1 MSERA
6 YSINNPDGIYF
17 VTFSV
22 VNWIDIFVRQRY
34 KDIIVESLKY
44 CQTNKGLEIFGW
56 CLISSHIHLIIRAKE
71 GYNLSD
77 ILRDF
82 KKFTSSRL
90 IKSISDTNEPESRRE
105 WMLWMFQ
112 RAAKKNSRNTNYQLW
127 QQNNHPEE
135 LFSDKFLH
143 QKLNYI
149 HNNPVVEGIVED
161 SDQYLYSSARNYQD
175 EKGLIEVIFI

>member
-1 MSERA
+1 
-6 YSINNPDGIYF
+6 
-17 VTFSV
+17 
-22 VNWIDIFVRQRY
+22 
-34 KDIIVESLKY
+34 
-44 CQTNKGLEIFGW
+44 
-56 CLISSHIHLIIRAKE
+56 
-71 GYNLSD
+71 
-77 ILRDF
+77 LRDF

-105 WMLWMFQ
+105 WMLWMFE

-127 QQNNHPEE
+127 QQNNHAEE

-149 HNNPVVEGIVED
+149 HNNPVVEGIVEEA
-161 SDQYLYSSARNYQD
+161 DQYLYSSAKNYQD

>member
-22 VNWIDIFVRQRY
+22 VNWIDVFVRQRY

-44 CQTNKGLEIFGW
+44 CQENKGLEIFGW
-56 CLISSHIHLIIRAKE
+56 CLMSSHIHLIIRAKE
-71 GYNLSD
+71 DYNLSD

-105 WMLWMFQ
+105 WMLWMFE
-112 RAAKKNSRNTNYQLW
+112 RAAKKTVEIQIINFGNKTTTQKS
-127 QQNNHPEE
+127 
-135 LFSDKFLH
+135 FL
-143 QKLNYI
+143 
-149 HNNPVVEGIVED
+149 
-161 SDQYLYSSARNYQD
+161 
-175 EKGLIEVIFI
+175 VINFCIKN

>member
-22 VNWIDIFVRQRY
+22 VNWIDVFVRQRY

-44 CQTNKGLEIFGW
+44 CQENKGLEIFGW
-56 CLISSHIHLIIRAKE
+56 CLMSSHIHLIIRAKE

-105 WMLWMFQ
+105 WMLWMFE
-112 RAAKKNSRNTNYQLW
+112 RAAKKTVEIQIINFGNKTTTQKS
-127 QQNNHPEE
+127 
-135 LFSDKFLH
+135 FL
-143 QKLNYI
+143 
-149 HNNPVVEGIVED
+149 
-161 SDQYLYSSARNYQD
+161 
-175 EKGLIEVIFI
+175 VIPFCIKS

>member
-1 MSERA
+1 M
-6 YSINNPDGIYF
+6 
-17 VTFSV
+17 
-22 VNWIDIFVRQRY
+22 
-34 KDIIVESLKY
+34 
-44 CQTNKGLEIFGW
+44 
-56 CLISSHIHLIIRAKE
+56 IIRAKE

-90 IKSISDTNEPESRRE
+90 IKSISDTTEPESRRE
-105 WMLWMFQ
+105 WMLWMFE

-127 QQNNHPEE
+127 QQNNHAEE

-149 HNNPVVEGIVED
+149 HNNPVVKGIVEEA
-161 SDQYLYSSARNYQD
+161 DQYLYSSAKNYQD